1 MNKNQLQ
8 AMLASYARSVLG
20 AGVALYMSG
29 ITDPK
34 TLAYSLLG
42 ALVPVALRA
51 INPKVAAF
59 GKMPSVSQVEDAV
72 KSVKVVVPKKSAAK
86 KQSAKKAT
94 TKKATV
100 K

>member
-51 INPKVAAF
+51 INPKDAAF

-86 KQSAKKAT
+86 KQSTKKAT

>member
-51 INPKVAAF
+51 INPKDAAF